1 MDKPE
6 KPRKGSREL
15 HGNPL
20 DMKTNPSVPKGREA
34 IQEAKA
40 GGQLS
45 GQERK
50 MLNMLL
56 AVAYPNLMKAPRH
69 FVTTADVRAYLGS
82 HESNDRIRAIM
93 RRLGQVIPDCTFTDT
108 NGEER
113 DTFGGLVFGSVPKGE
128 GVIRYSF
135 HPDLVPL
142 LNKPAVFARIKLA
155 ILGQFICKYAPT
167 LYENLELYANRDI
180 SKTWDVPVDELRS
193 LLGVGDKMSKFT
205 HFRSYVLSPA
215 IQEIND
221 KADFTVEVEE
231 VRATKGTGRK
241 VERLIFTVAIKPE
254 REAEEA
260 ELRHKISGP
269 TGAPK
274 QNKNRDKS
282 TADLLDGRT
291 DIERGGPPLLRS
303 DTIERARE
311 IFDDWGRD
319 RPDMYYLERE
329 WRSYEAGKEPPRDP
343 DKAFIGWCKGY
354 AKKRLIK

>member
-1 MDKPE
+1 
-6 KPRKGSREL
+6 
-15 HGNPL
+15 
-20 DMKTNPSVPKGREA
+20 
-34 IQEAKA
+34 
-40 GGQLS
+40 LS

-56 AVAYPNLMKAPRH
+56 AIAYPNLMTASRH

-82 HESNDRIRAIM
+82 HESNDRIRAIL

-113 DTFGGLVFGSVPKGE
+113 DTFGGLVYGSVPKGE
-128 GVIRYSF
+128 GVIRFAF

-142 LNKPAVFARIKLA
+142 LNRPAVFARIKLA

-180 SKTWDVPVDELRS
+180 SKSWDVDVVEFRS
-193 LLGVGDKMSKFT
+193 LLGVADKMSNFGD
-205 HFRSYVLSPA
+205 FRRYVLSPA
-215 IQEIND
+215 LKEINE

-231 VRATKGTGRK
+231 VRASKGTGRK

-260 ELRHKISGP
+260 ELRHKIKGP
-269 TGAPK
+269 TGPIKSPK
-274 QNKNRDKS
+274 GRD
-282 TADLLDGRT
+282 TATVDFLDGRS
-291 DIERGGPPLLRS
+291 DRERGGPPLLRG
-303 DTIERARE
+303 DTIEKARD

-319 RPDMYYLERE
+319 RPDIYQLEQE
-329 WRSYEAGKEPPRDP
+329 WKAYEAGKEPPRDP
-343 DKAFIGWCKGY
+343 DKAFLGWCRGY
-354 AKKRLIK
+354 VKRRRLR

>member
-6 KPRKGSREL
+6 KPRKDSREL
-15 HGNPL
+15 RGNPL
-20 DMKTNPSVPKGREA
+20 DMRTNPSVPKGRET

-56 AVAYPNLMKAPRH
+56 AIAYPNLMTAPRH
-69 FVTTADVRAYLGS
+69 YVTTADVRSYLGS
-82 HESNDRIRAIM
+82 HESNDRIKAIL
-93 RRLGQVIPDCTFTDT
+93 RRLGQIIPDYTFTDT

-128 GVIRYSF
+128 GVIRFAF

-180 SKTWDVPVDELRS
+180 SKSWNVDVVEFRS
-193 LLGVGDKMSKFT
+193 LLGVGDKMSNFGD
-205 HFRSYVLSPA
+205 FRRYVLSPA
-215 IQEIND
+215 LQEIND
-221 KADFTVEVEE
+221 KADFTVDVEE
-231 VRATKGTGRK
+231 VRAAKGTGRK

-260 ELRHKISGP
+260 ELRHKLRGP
-269 TGAPK
+269 TGPHRPAK
-274 QNKNRDKS
+274 GRD
-282 TADLLDGRT
+282 TTTVDFLDGRS
-291 DIERGGPPLLRS
+291 DRERGGPPLLRA
-303 DTIERARE
+303 DTIEKARE
-311 IFDDWGRD
+311 FFDDWGYD
-319 RPDMYYLERE
+319 RPDIYHLEQE
-329 WRSYEAGKEPPRDP
+329 WRAYEAGKEPPRDA
-343 DKAFIGWCKGY
+343 DKAFIGWCRGY
-354 AKKRLIK
+354 AKRRRLE

>member
-6 KPRKGSREL
+6 KPRKDSREL
-15 HGNPL
+15 HGDPL
-20 DMKTNPSVPKGREA
+20 DMRTNPSVPKAKEA
-34 IQEAKA
+34 IQEARA

-56 AVAYPNLMKAPRH
+56 AVAYPNLTTAHRH
-69 FVTTADVRAYLGS
+69 FITTVDIRAYLGS

-93 RRLGQVIPDCTFTDT
+93 RRLGQVIPDCGFIDG

-113 DTFGGLVFGSVPKGE
+113 ETFGGLIFGSVPKGE

-142 LNKPAVFARIKLA
+142 LNRPAVFARIKLA
-155 ILGQFICKYAPT
+155 ILGQFVSKYAPI
-167 LYENLELYANRDI
+167 LYENLELYANRSI
-180 SKTWDVPVDELRS
+180 SKSWEVSVDDLRS
-193 LLGVGDKMSKFT
+193 MLGTGDKMKDFKD
-205 HFRSYVLSPA
+205 FRSRVISPA
-215 IQEIND
+215 VQEIND
-221 KADFTVEVEE
+221 KADFTVVVEE

-241 VERLIFTVAIKPE
+241 VEKLTFTVEIKPE

-260 ELRHKISGP
+260 ELRHKLGGP
-269 TGAPK
+269 TGPHK
-274 QNKNRDKS
+274 PNKGRD
-282 TADLLDGRT
+282 TATVDFLDGRS
-291 DIERGGPPLLRS
+291 DRERGGPPLLRA
-303 DTIERARE
+303 DTIEKARE

-319 RPDMYYLERE
+319 RPDIYQLEQE
-329 WRSYEAGKEPPRDP
+329 WRIYEAGKEPPRDA

-354 AKKRLIK
+354 SKKRRLE